1 MNGRSRKEWKELKQ
15 LNKLKI
21 IYNMKT
27 MLKNGEYVRV
37 SNQEADMKVKT
48 GWAFC
53 PKSEWKKNVRDF
65 GREESKENKK
75 RKED

>member
-1 MNGRSRKEWKELKQ
+1 
-15 LNKLKI
+15 
-21 IYNMKT
+21 MKT

-37 SNQEADMKVKT
+37 SNQEADMKAKT
-48 GWAFC
+48 GWDFC

-65 GREESKENKK
+65 GREEAKENKK